1 MNGRMRSALGVF
13 GPGWW
18 LAAFLVATLWV
29 WQRYTVVRVGHR
41 IERLQTHLAELERV
55 RDALLAEDA
64 ALSSRGRIE
73 EIAISRLGLTP
84 TAENQR
90 VRFSCTVRPDG
101 ASGSVELQGRL
112 STRTT
117 SPRLSQAGADR
128 VTRIKDF

>member
-1 MNGRMRSALGVF
+1 MNGRMRSALSAF

-101 ASGSVELQGRL
+101 AGSVEL
-112 STRTT
+112 TT